1 MAISELAGDL
11 FVGDQI
17 ESSVFALTVIRFAL
31 GFVCQAKLL
40 LERDIGYVRELSKGR
55 LTHHRG

>member
-1 MAISELAGDL
+1 
-11 FVGDQI
+11 VGDQM
-17 ESSVFALTVIRFAL
+17 ESSVFALTVTRFAL